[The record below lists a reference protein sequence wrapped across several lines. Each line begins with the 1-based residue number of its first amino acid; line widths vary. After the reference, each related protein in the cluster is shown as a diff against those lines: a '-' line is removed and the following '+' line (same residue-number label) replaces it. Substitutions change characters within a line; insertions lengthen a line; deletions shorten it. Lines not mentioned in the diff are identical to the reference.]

1 MTRLETRQVRLPHI
15 DFLKVLAANG
25 IVLHHLAAYGPI
37 SDVMEARLPE
47 LMGWLYEYARM
58 AVQVFLVIG
67 GYLAV
72 QGLRPQGDALPL
84 DVIVRRYRRLVLPY
98 LVAIMLAVLAAWL
111 ARHWMNDEA
120 IPAAP
125 ELPQALAHVF
135 LLQGLLGYDSL
146 SAGVWYI
153 ALDFQ
158 LFVVMTLL
166 LWLGRKT
173 GDVRVGRWLVV
184 ALLVASLFHFNRDES
199 WDDWAWYFF
208 GAYGLGAVAAWSAA
222 GARPMLK
229 LGLMALVVLLALAL
243 DYRERL
249 VLALCTAL
257 VLGVMHGKVILIG
270 RRFAPL
276 ADSMAA
282 LGKRSYSLFLVNF
295 PIVLLGNALYGRFGH
310 GDSSVAAAGF
320 VACWAAN
327 LMAAHYFYR
336 QVESPL
342 GTR

>member
-1 MTRLETRQVRLPHI
+1 
-15 DFLKVLAANG
+15 
-25 IVLHHLAAYGPI
+25 
-37 SDVMEARLPE
+37 
-47 LMGWLYEYARM
+47 M

-72 QGLRPQGDALPL
+72 QGLRPQSDALPL
-84 DVIVRRYRRLVLPY
+84 GVIVRRYRRLVLPY

-125 ELPQALAHVF
+125 ELPQVLAHVF

-166 LWLGRKT
+166 LWLGRKS

-208 GAYGLGAVAAWSAA
+208 GAYGLGAVSDILDKPGEVQGLTFELFGDGAAI
-222 GARPMLK
+222 
-229 LGLMALVVLLALAL
+229 ALAL
-243 DYRERL
+243 DDADIVQGTPVTLR
-249 VLALCTAL
+249 TAIIETNTYT
-257 VLGVMHGKVILIG
+257 ILD
-270 RRFAPL
+270 APV
-276 ADSMAA
+276 D
-282 LGKRSYSLFLVNF
+282 
-295 PIVLLGNALYGRFGH
+295 
-310 GDSSVAAAGF
+310 
-320 VACWAAN
+320 W
-327 LMAAHYFYR
+327 
-336 QVESPL
+336 L
-342 GTR
+342 GTLDTMVIVEDGQQASIRVTAESKAVNLLRGTPQFYNDADQRAINPATGCGVATCPRVFVSRFHASASACGSVSPVAKSTEFGS